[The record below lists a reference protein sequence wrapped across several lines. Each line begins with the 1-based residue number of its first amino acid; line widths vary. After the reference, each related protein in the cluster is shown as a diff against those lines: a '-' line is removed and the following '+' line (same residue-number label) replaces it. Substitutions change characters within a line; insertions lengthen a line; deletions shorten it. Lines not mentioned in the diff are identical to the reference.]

1 MPSAFD
7 YVGQSSN
14 FSSGVVPG
22 TGGNLFQG
30 LGTGLADLVT
40 GDVSYAR
47 QLESMGMQNA
57 FNASQSA
64 LERDFSSR
72 EAQKNRDWQ
81 ERMSNSAYSRA
92 ISDLKSSGVNPYAVL
107 TGLSGASTPSGA
119 TASGSTARSGSG
131 VSNTGNGLASM
142 ISSAFSLVTS
152 LFGMKNKM
160 DIAKLNA
167 ETRENIAKLYTGTGY
182 DMSTFDRKGHLLSRT
197 EYRKR

>member
-7 YVGQSSN
+7 YVGNSN
-14 FSSGVVPG
+14 LFSSGIVDG
-22 TGGNLFQG
+22 KGGLGQG
-30 LGTGLADLVT
+30 IGTGLADLVT

-64 LERDFSSR
+64 LERDFASR
-72 EAQKNRDWQ
+72 EAKKNRDWQ

-107 TGLSGASTPSGA
+107 SGLNGASTPSGA
-119 TASGSTARSGSG
+119 TATGSTARSGSG

-167 ETRENIAKLYTGTGY
+167 DTRENIAKLYTGTGY
-182 DMSTFDRKGHLLSRT
+182 DMSTFDRKGHLLSRI

>member
-1 MPSAFD
+1 MSAYD
-7 YVGQSSN
+7 YVGQSN
-14 FSSGVVPG
+14 QFSSGIVGG
-22 TGGNLFQG
+22 TQGNLLQG
-30 LGTGLADLVT
+30 LGTGLADVVT

-57 FNASQSA
+57 FNASQSQ
-64 LERDFSSR
+64 LERDFSAS

-81 ERMSNSAYSRA
+81 ERLSNTAYSRA
-92 ISDLKSSGVNPYAVL
+92 IADLKSSGVNPYAVL
-107 TGLSGASTPSGA
+107 TGMSGASTPSGA
-119 TASGSTARSGSG
+119 TATGSTARSGSG
-131 VSNTGNGLASM
+131 VSNAGNGIASM

-167 ETRENIAKLYTGTGY
+167 DTRESIAALYAGTGY
-182 DMSTFDRKGHLLSRT
+182 DMATYDRKGHLLSRT

>member
-1 MPSAFD
+1 MSAFD

-30 LGTGLADLVT
+30 IGTGFADLVT

-47 QLESMGMQNA
+47 KLESMGMQNA
-57 FNASQSA
+57 FNASQSEI
-64 LERDFSSR
+64 ERDFASR

-92 ISDLKSSGVNPYAVL
+92 ISDLKSSGVNPYTVL